1 VRCRL
6 GGIRGAP
13 EECLYVTI
21 SFPMSETFARWLYVS
36 EVVICVGRCVMC
48 VGGGYV
54 VSEVGYVCRRRLCVS
69 EEVMCVGG
77 GYVVSEVGYVCREEV
92 MCVGGG
98 YVCRRWV
105 MCVGV

>member
-1 VRCRL
+1 MRCRL

-54 VSEVGYVCRRRLCVS
+54 VSEVGYVCR
-69 EEVMCVGG
+69 
-77 GYVVSEVGYVCREEV
+77 EEV